1 MKASKPFF
9 IIIIII
15 LTIHESNR
23 ITGSFQFLAIIL
35 PRTLRP
41 FWCTLNAFLSSLTIS
56 SIIYVLFSCFFLL
69 LDVTETSSI
78 SSVVHVY
85 YFITHFLL
93 SALSFLSL
101 DSTRWLIPF
110 SEGLYH
116 FSTAAVTNYHKLSDL
131 KQHRRLALTSG
142 GGAGPRPLHTPGRT
156 SRWRRPALL
165 GSGAFPRASP
175 PSASAPW
182 PLLWP
187 PASSLTPHAAVMTW
201 CLPTRPSRVIATR
214 HWSSAQALSPC
225 KETCAQAPERRTWT
239 LPWDPVLSITRT
251 SSSLVC

>member
-1 MKASKPFF
+1 MCFF
-9 IIIIII
+9 
-15 LTIHESNR
+15 
-23 ITGSFQFLAIIL
+23 
-35 PRTLRP
+35 P
-41 FWCTLNAFLSSLTIS
+41 
-56 SIIYVLFSCFFLL
+56 SCFFLP

-131 KQHRRLALTSG
+131 KQHRPLALTSG
-142 GGAGPRPLHTPGRT
+142 GGAGPRPLQTPGRT

-182 PLLWP
+182 SLLWP
-187 PASSLTPHAAVMTW
+187 PASSLTPHAAVMTR
-201 CLPTRPSRVIATR
+201 CLPTRPSRVIATEAVR
-214 HWSSAQALSPC
+214 RPCPPVRRRAHRLRSQGPGRFRETLFCLSQGLPHLSST
-225 KETCAQAPERRTWT
+225 KF
-239 LPWDPVLSITRT
+239 
-251 SSSLVC
+251 